1 MKKNSLKKNI
11 IKGFT
16 YKEELQEELRNNSIV
31 LSFAISIIIIGIISI
46 FYQNNSTL
54 LIGIAISSLLLTLIQ
69 CFSNGNTMLNILPVF
84 TLLIFGFFQKSV
96 ESIPII
102 NLLLREQLRNF
113 IIFLSFSLTF
123 LTQAYKNIIF
133 RHDLKEINV
142 KYNEEKNKMIYNE
155 LDIIKIVKD
164 KTTKIKK
171 VAQEKNMTNEAFNR
185 SMKDLLDY
193 VEDETFKSNVKS
205 TLITKGSED
214 KKVTFNIEEVEES
227 IILNSNLVRNRS
239 INANNTDE
247 DL

>member
-1 MKKNSLKKNI
+1 MKKNSFKKNI

-46 FYQNNSTL
+46 FYHNNSTFL
-54 LIGIAISSLLLTLIQ
+54 VGRAISSLLLTLIQ

-102 NLLLREQLRNF
+102 NILLREQLRNF

-142 KYNEEKNKMIYNE
+142 KYNEEKNKMIYSE
-155 LDIIKIVKD
+155 LEIIKIVKD
-164 KTTKIKK
+164 KTMKIKK

-239 INANNTDE
+239 INANNIEE
-247 DL
+247 D